1 MTQLAKYHGR
11 APRYVLNTE
20 DNNLIRYSGSERLP
34 WEENTQIKNISLT
47 GLTFSAPTDLS
58 PMIGEIIK
66 IQFVI
71 PGSKQMACYAIVIRI
86 DADSD
91 SDYENSIAVHFYK
104 LDRLQRI
111 NLLQGLTEKNS
122 AANSQTQTKP
132 LGTDPGS
139 KIIAV
144 AGLILTA
151 ACWATLMKLYFL

>member
-20 DNNLIRYSGSERLP
+20 DNNLIRYSGSERWT
-34 WEENTQIKNISLT
+34 WEEKTEIKNVSLT
-47 GLTFSAPTDLS
+47 GLSFVAPADLS

-91 SDYENSIAVHFYK
+91 FENSISVHFYK

-111 NLLQGLTEKNS
+111 NLLQGLSEKNNLNNLQDRPKRENLS
-122 AANSQTQTKP
+122 S
-132 LGTDPGS
+132 GS
-139 KIIAV
+139 KLIAIM
-144 AGLILTA
+144 GLIMTA
-151 ACWATLMKLYFL
+151 ICWATLMKLYFL

>member
-20 DNNLIRYSGSERLP
+20 DNNLIRYSGSERWT
-34 WEENTQIKNISLT
+34 WEEKTEIRNVSLT
-47 GLTFSAPTDLS
+47 GLSFVAPSDLS

-91 SDYENSIAVHFYK
+91 FENSIAVHFYK

-111 NLLQGLTEKNS
+111 NLLQGLAEKNNTS
-122 AANSQTQTKP
+122 THQVRNKSESLSP
-132 LGTDPGS
+132 SS
-139 KIIAV
+139 KTIAIV
-144 AGLILTA
+144 GLIMTA
-151 ACWATLMKLYFL
+151 ICWATLMKLYFL

>member
-20 DNNLIRYSGSERLP
+20 DNNLIRYSGSERWT
-34 WEENTQIKNISLT
+34 WEEKTEIRNVSLT
-47 GLTFSAPTDLS
+47 GLSFIAPSDLS

-86 DADSD
+86 DADSEF
-91 SDYENSIAVHFYK
+91 ENSIAVHFYK

-111 NLLQGLTEKNS
+111 NLLQGLAEKNTAS
-122 AANSQTQTKP
+122 VHQARNKTES
-132 LGTDPGS
+132 LSSSS
-139 KIIAV
+139 KTIAIV
-144 AGLILTA
+144 GLIMTA